1 MEITRQFVHVLQNRL
16 AEPLNFIQVVIGP
29 RQVGKTTGVQSIVEH
44 WQGPK
49 VYAAADL
56 PSPPSPAWIQE
67 QWDKARAMGENT
79 LLVLDEIQKVERWS
93 EVVKNNFDADRK
105 KRSIKVVLLGS
116 ASLSLQ
122 AGLTESL
129 AGRFEL
135 IKVYHWNYLEC
146 HQAFGWNMDTFL
158 QYGGYPGPA
167 ELIRDPLR
175 WQQFIRD
182 SIVEPVL
189 ARDVTNLRTI
199 TKPALFRQTFELALS
214 YPAQEVS
221 FQKFLGQL
229 QDKGNASTIKGYLE
243 LLEGAF
249 VLRLL
254 YKFSIR
260 PLSVKSSSPK
270 ILPLSPALM
279 HTFKEPSS
287 IFTDSAWKGRVF
299 EAAIGAAL
307 MQTSREV
314 FYWRD
319 GNDEVDF
326 VLKKDKQILAIEVK
340 SGRPRR
346 GEGIQAFQKKFP
358 DAKTIVMDREL
369 GEMFLSAP
377 SFEEF
382 LEKFTF
388 F

>member
-1 MEITRQFVHVLQNRL
+1 MEITRIFVDVLRRRL
-16 AEPLNFIQVVIGP
+16 ADPLNFIQVVIGP
-29 RQVGKTTGVQSIVEH
+29 RQVGKTTGVQSIVDS
-44 WQGPK
+44 WNGPK

-56 PSPPSPAWIQE
+56 PSPPSPVWIQE

-93 EVVKNNFDADRK
+93 EVVKHNFDVDRK

-116 ASLSLQ
+116 ASLSIQ

-146 HQAFGWNMDTFL
+146 HKAFGWNIDTYL

-167 ELIRDPLR
+167 ELTRDPIR

-189 ARDVTNLRTI
+189 ARDVTNFRTI
-199 TKPALFRQTFELALS
+199 TKPSLFRQTFELALS

-229 QDKGNASTIKGYLE
+229 QDKGNAATIKGYLE

-249 VLRLL
+249 VLRIL
-254 YKFSIR
+254 YKFSTR
-260 PLSVKSSSPK
+260 PLSVRSSSPK
-270 ILPLSPALM
+270 ILPLAPALM
-279 HTFKEPSS
+279 HTFKAPSS
-287 IFTDSAWKGRVF
+287 IFTDSAWRGHVF

-307 MQTSREV
+307 LQTPREV

-319 GNDEVDF
+319 GNNEVDY

-340 SGRPRR
+340 SGRLRR
-346 GEGIQAFQKKFP
+346 GQGIQAFKEKFP

-369 GEMFLSAP
+369 GEMFLAAP

-382 LEKFTF
+382 LEGIVR
-388 F
+388 